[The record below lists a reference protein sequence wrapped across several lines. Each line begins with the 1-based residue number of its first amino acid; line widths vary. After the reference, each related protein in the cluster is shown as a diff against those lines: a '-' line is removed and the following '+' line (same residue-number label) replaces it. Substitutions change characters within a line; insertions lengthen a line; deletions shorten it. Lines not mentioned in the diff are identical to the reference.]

1 MTGGAG
7 GGEEEARER
16 AGYSVRGQ
24 NARQSATRRCAR
36 SSSDNLPRTRR
47 MFALAKTASLC
58 TLAGSSRM
66 RRMIAL
72 IEQHR
77 AALAALCR
85 RFKVRRLDLFGSA
98 AKGTFDPQ
106 SSDLDF
112 LVSLDDTSPAD
123 YTDNYFGLANELERL
138 LQRRVDLV
146 TERSVRNPY
155 FRQVIEAT
163 RQPVYEG

>member
-1 MTGGAG
+1 MM
-7 GGEEEARER
+7 E
-16 AGYSVRGQ
+16 
-24 NARQSATRRCAR
+24 
-36 SSSDNLPRTRR
+36 
-47 MFALAKTASLC
+47 
-58 TLAGSSRM
+58 
-66 RRMIAL
+66 L

-112 LVSLDDTSPAD
+112 LVSLDEASPAD
-123 YTDNYFGLANELERL
+123 YTNNYFGLANELERL
-138 LQRRVDLV
+138 FHRRVDLV
-146 TERSVRNPY
+146 TARSVRNPY

>member
-1 MTGGAG
+1 MW
-7 GGEEEARER
+7 
-16 AGYSVRGQ
+16 
-24 NARQSATRRCAR
+24 
-36 SSSDNLPRTRR
+36 
-47 MFALAKTASLC
+47 TAEWPIPLKQPP
-58 TLAGSSRM
+58 GSSRM

-112 LVSLDDTSPAD
+112 LVSLDDMSPAD

-138 LQRRVDLV
+138 LQRRGGLDW
-146 TERSVRNPY
+146 ERTPLESH
-155 FRQVIEAT
+155 
-163 RQPVYEG
+163 